1 MTLRSKHIAY
11 AVGTLALVVAAST
24 LHAMDGKRGSQDAA
38 NGASIPTALKTL
50 SKESGIQ
57 IIGDMLPAPPG
68 MKGWAAFKGQQ
79 PLAFYSTDDGKYV
92 IVGTMIDAHANDLTR
107 APLERAVGSQL
118 SGGVWKQLEQ
128 SHWIAEGNPAAKRV
142 VYVFTDPNCPY
153 CSRLWADMQPWVKA
167 GKVQVRNILVG
178 ILTPTSYGKA
188 AALLAAS
195 NPQQALHDHETA
207 QFAVNQQS
215 TPGHMKSL
223 DASGIKP
230 LSSIDAK
237 TKQKLDDNAQL
248 MAALGVEA
256 TPALYWEDAGGLLK
270 TSLGASSSKLPG
282 LLGPQ

>member
-1 MTLRSKHIAY
+1 MTLRSKHVAY
-11 AVGTLALVVAAST
+11 AVGTLTLVVAVSASY
-24 LHAMDGKRGSQDAA
+24 AMDGKRSNPEAVD
-38 NGASIPTALKTL
+38 GAPIPAALKML

-57 IIGDMLPAPPG
+57 IVGDMLPAPPG

-79 PLAFYSTDDGKYV
+79 PLAFYSTNDGKYV
-92 IVGTMIDAHANDLTR
+92 IVGTMLDTRASDLTR
-107 APLERAVGSQL
+107 APLEKAVGSQL

-128 SHWIAEGNPAAKRV
+128 SHWVAEGNPAAKRI

-207 QFAVNQQS
+207 QFAVNRQS

-223 DASGIKP
+223 DQSGIKP
-230 LSSIDAK
+230 LSTIDVE
-237 TKQKLDDNAQL
+237 TKQKLDGNAQL

-256 TPALYWEDAGGLLK
+256 TPALYWEDADGLLK

-282 LLGPQ
+282 ILGPQ

>member
-1 MTLRSKHIAY
+1 MLLRSKHIACT
-11 AVGTLALVVAAST
+11 VGILTLVAAAST
-24 LHAMDGKRGSQDAA
+24 LYAMDGRRDIPQASDE
-38 NGASIPTALKTL
+38 ASIPAALKTL

-57 IIGDMLPAPPG
+57 IVGDMLPAPPG

-79 PLAFYSTDDGKYV
+79 PLAFYSTNDGKYV
-92 IVGTMIDAHANDLTR
+92 IVGTMIDARANDLTR
-107 APLERAVGSQL
+107 GPLEKAVGSQL

-128 SHWIAEGNPAAKRV
+128 SHWIAEGSPAAKRV

-207 QFAVNQQS
+207 QFVVNRQS

-223 DASGIKP
+223 DPSGIKP
-230 LSSIDAK
+230 LSTVDAQ
-237 TKQKLDDNAQL
+237 TRQKLDDNAQL

-256 TPALYWEDAGGLLK
+256 TPALYWEDVGGLLK
-270 TSLGASSSKLPG
+270 TSLGASPSKLPG
-282 LLGPQ
+282 ILGPQ